1 MTPRQKLLVRT
12 TFDHILQITDTA
24 ALLFYAKL
32 FEVDPS
38 VVGMFPMKIESQGRM
53 LMLVVTRAVRGMD
66 DLECLLPVLRELG
79 RRHLRYGVRD
89 EHYETVVEAMVWALQ
104 IGLHAGFTAEVREA
118 WTAWYWLLADAMKA
132 GAAEEL
138 LTASAS

>member
-12 TFDHILQITDTA
+12 TFDQISHITDTA

-38 VVGMFPMKIESQGRM
+38 LEAMFPKNIETQGQR
-53 LMLVVTRAVRGMD
+53 LMEVVSVAVRGLD
-66 DLECLLPVLRELG
+66 DPERFLPMLRALG
-79 RRHLRYGVRD
+79 RRHVRYGVRD
-89 EHYETVVEAMVWALQ
+89 EHYETVAEALVWTLQ
-104 IGLHAGFTAEVREA
+104 IGLHAGFTQEVREA

-138 LTASAS
+138 LARSA